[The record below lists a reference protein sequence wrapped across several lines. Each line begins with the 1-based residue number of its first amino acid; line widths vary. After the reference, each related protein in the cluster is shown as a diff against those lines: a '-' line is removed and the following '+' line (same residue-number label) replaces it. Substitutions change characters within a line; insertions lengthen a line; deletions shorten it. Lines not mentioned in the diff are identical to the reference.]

1 LTKIIDLSLI
11 KVLTVFKNCVL
22 LLSVI
27 KHLEVKAMADIK
39 GDSVQIKGNKSETF
53 EAIVK
58 FKEIAR
64 DTKQDFGTLFIAM
77 LNAYQSAQN
86 QNGFDLTV
94 DEELEVMEA
103 VATGVT
109 RSELLKTGLLAQ
121 SRKVKSQAGKLEA
134 LKASIAG
141 GQDNVSTTI
150 KGSADLRIDRAVRSV
165 FAHNDCQSD
174 IGNQWFITA
183 TAIQKMTNCNMP
195 AIKAYMSSNQ
205 SQIDSHHNKHGLTP
219 DTNRGRKGRSIMEE
233 VVV

>member
-1 LTKIIDLSLI
+1 MAHGQTQITGKDDAQKQAVEAFKALVDSKKSNDKSVTSASVFLSI
-11 KVLTVFKNCVL
+11 W
-22 LLSVI
+22 
-27 KHLEVKAMADIK
+27 E
-39 GDSVQIKGNKSETF
+39 
-53 EAIVK
+53 
-58 FKEIAR
+58 
-64 DTKQDFGTLFIAM
+64 
-77 LNAYQSAQN
+77 AYQSAQY
-86 QNGFDLTV
+86 QNGFELTV
-94 DEELEVMEA
+94 DEELEVLEA

-109 RSELLKTGLLAQ
+109 RAELLKTGLLAQ
-121 SRKVKSQAGKLEA
+121 TRKVRSQAGKLEA
-134 LKASIAG
+134 LKASIAT
-141 GQDNVSTTI
+141 GQDDITTTI
-150 KGSADLRIDRAVRSV
+150 KGSADLRIDRAVKAV